1 MGLFNFLKRKEKKF
15 PKVIIFV
22 GIMGVGKTTLIK
34 NVFRGLH
41 GHEYTLD
48 IEDHSHLIERFAESG
63 NDFSINKYDFK
74 RIKKIRDILKDK
86 TEKKILFDG
95 LLLNFVFLDT
105 IYDEKNDDELA
116 NDVLLKTEYFI
127 KKYELEKEELK
138 NILILHINNDNS
150 FEQLIAREN
159 LDSDDG
165 KEDYEYIKTRYD
177 LVINSMGE
185 TLNKRYGIKYKKV
198 NITNLDVNSESELIK
213 FIGENLLFD
222 NK

>member
-86 TEKKILFDG
+86 TEKKNLFPRVRART
-95 LLLNFVFLDT
+95 LRKNVFKFGHFHTFKRLKKKK
-105 IYDEKNDDELA
+105 KNDF
-116 NDVLLKTEYFI
+116 LK
-127 KKYELEKEELK
+127 
-138 NILILHINNDNS
+138 
-150 FEQLIAREN
+150 
-159 LDSDDG
+159 
-165 KEDYEYIKTRYD
+165 
-177 LVINSMGE
+177 
-185 TLNKRYGIKYKKV
+185 
-198 NITNLDVNSESELIK
+198 
-213 FIGENLLFD
+213 
-222 NK
+222 